1 MSIITQLW
9 CIAFI
14 ASVVISAR
22 SGFCSLSSAAE
33 LACQALNCAFGSE
46 GLCKFKTLF
55 LAASDVAFVV
65 APSGEGIVAR
75 FSRGMRRA
83 ILKPR
88 HFRLPSNEQLEM
100 HLEASLSTFGSHL
113 YICPDEQQKTVARL
127 SMEKTG
133 PNGVETDPLREFGHC
148 ELLMGPKVEERR
160 MERMVVQLD
169 PELRH
174 FSLVTVH
181 DKSEQFGDAEVQL
194 NRIRH
199 MGDRPIC

>member
-1 MSIITQLW
+1 MSRD
-9 CIAFI
+9 CCAFLPRN
-14 ASVVISAR
+14 APCHSQTAP
-22 SGFCSLSSAAE
+22 LSSS
-33 LACQALNCAFGSE
+33 LQRTVGN
-46 GLCKFKTLF
+46 
-55 LAASDVAFVV
+55 
-65 APSGEGIVAR
+65 AP
-75 FSRGMRRA
+75 
-83 ILKPR
+83 
-88 HFRLPSNEQLEM
+88 
-100 HLEASLSTFGSHL
+100 EASLSTFGSHL

-133 PNGVETDPLREFGHC
+133 PNGVEKDPLREFGHC

-181 DKSEQFGDAEVQL
+181 NKSDQFGDAEVQL
-194 NRIRH
+194 NRVID